1 MTSLV
6 SLMTL
11 NHFQISYAIL
21 IKIRNILFGI
31 TLACTDVCCQ
41 RTEFEIKLA
50 CE

>member
-6 SLMTL
+6 SLTTL
-11 NHFQISYAIL
+11 KNFKISYVIL

-41 RTEFEIKLA
+41 RTELEIRVSL
-50 CE
+50 